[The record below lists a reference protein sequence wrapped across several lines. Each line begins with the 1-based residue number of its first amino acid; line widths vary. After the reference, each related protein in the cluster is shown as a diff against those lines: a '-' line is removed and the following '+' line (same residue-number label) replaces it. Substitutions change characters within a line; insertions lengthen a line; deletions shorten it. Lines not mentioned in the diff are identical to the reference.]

1 MKSAVVKLTMFAKWL
16 TAVFMSAEV
25 IEKRVL
31 CLLLVGIPEIC
42 LSSAGVFSMK
52 GKGIFEQLA
61 AG

>member
-1 MKSAVVKLTMFAKWL
+1 
-16 TAVFMSAEV
+16 MSAEV